1 MRRIIFLSFFL
12 CIGMM
17 LQAQT
22 ADKKW
27 GLGLGAG
34 AYYGNTYE
42 GTGIATE
49 LYLSRYLSP
58 SFDLMLLNNLG
69 MGNNKV
75 SSTMDY
81 ATTFLNL
88 RYKLNNGYI
97 FKENSSVQPYL
108 YGGPGYMWDN
118 QEEGLNWDAGLGFKF
133 PLSPSVSL
141 FAEAGFVEGWADDD
155 TQTHPNTESFW
166 KGVGGIEI
174 NFGKA
179 KDSDGD
185 GVPDRKDD
193 CPNTPQ
199 GVAVDENGCPVDTD
213 GDGVPDYKDD
223 CPTEAGEIA
232 LNGCPDRDGDD
243 VADKD
248 DDCPDTPGLKELA
261 GCPDSDGDGVADKDD
276 DCPDTPK
283 GYKVDKNGCPYDRDG
298 DGIVDEE
305 DDCPTEA
312 GPAENN
318 GCPIVAP
325 DFSAILFDFDK
336 SSLKADAKAGLDV
349 VIDAMKEHKSLSVEL
364 YGHADE
370 IGTEEYNMDLSER
383 RANAARSYLMEKGI
397 AANRIIKVVPLG
409 KSQPVAPNTREG
421 RAKNRRV
428 EIKAAK

>member
-185 GVPDRKDD
+185 GVL
-193 CPNTPQ
+193 
-199 GVAVDENGCPVDTD
+199 
-213 GDGVPDYKDD
+213 
-223 CPTEAGEIA
+223 IA
-232 LNGCPDRDGDD
+232 RMT
-243 VADKD
+243 VQIHH
-248 DDCPDTPGLKELA
+248 KE
-261 GCPDSDGDGVADKDD
+261 
-276 DCPDTPK
+276 
-283 GYKVDKNGCPYDRDG
+283 
-298 DGIVDEE
+298 
-305 DDCPTEA
+305 
-312 GPAENN
+312 
-318 GCPIVAP
+318 
-325 DFSAILFDFDK
+325 
-336 SSLKADAKAGLDV
+336 
-349 VIDAMKEHKSLSVEL
+349 
-364 YGHADE
+364 
-370 IGTEEYNMDLSER
+370 
-383 RANAARSYLMEKGI
+383 
-397 AANRIIKVVPLG
+397 
-409 KSQPVAPNTREG
+409 
-421 RAKNRRV
+421 
-428 EIKAAK
+428 